1 MKLSTFISETL
12 KEIIG
17 GVKDAQKYAKEND
30 AVINPDDKNGGIRFK
45 PTQDVNF
52 EVAVTTESASGAE
65 GGIAVFTGVF
75 GVGTKGKTVN
85 TEGTV
90 SKIKFTVPIQFP

>member
-12 KEIIG
+12 KEIVD
-17 GVKDAQKYAKEND
+17 GVKDAQNYTKEHG
-30 AVINPDDKNGGIRFK
+30 AVINPDKGFIGSNDK
-45 PTQDVNF
+45 PTQEVNF

-75 GVGTKGKTVN
+75 GVGTKGKTAN
-85 TEGTV
+85 SDGTV
-90 SKIKFTVPIQFP
+90 SKIKFTVPIQLP